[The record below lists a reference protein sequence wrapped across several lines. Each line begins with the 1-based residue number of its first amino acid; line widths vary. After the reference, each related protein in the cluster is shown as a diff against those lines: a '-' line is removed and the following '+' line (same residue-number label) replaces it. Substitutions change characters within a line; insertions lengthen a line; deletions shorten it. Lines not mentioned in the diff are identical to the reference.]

1 MGFVAFLNAII
12 WLFNLIVQVQ
22 KFKEAKLPVIPSSFR
37 LGTFEADDPNA
48 NHIQNEIEEQT
59 FTNDQTNEQLSI
71 SKCKLLKQ
79 EKILVKR
86 ALKKETEKFPEYE
99 SLINA

>member
-1 MGFVAFLNAII
+1 M
-12 WLFNLIVQVQ
+12 
-22 KFKEAKLPVIPSSFR
+22 PSSFR
-37 LGTFEADDPNA
+37 LGTFEAGD
-48 NHIQNEIEEQT
+48 HIQNEIEEQT

-86 ALKKETEKFPEYE
+86 AVKETEKSPSYEYE
-99 SLINA
+99 SLINT